1 MGRIYYKPDG
11 NRVLV
16 SVHVKRDDKEQR
28 RHIEKLRVL

>member
-16 SVHVKRDDKEQR
+16 SVHVKQDDKEQR
-28 RHIEKLRVL
+28 RHIERLRSV